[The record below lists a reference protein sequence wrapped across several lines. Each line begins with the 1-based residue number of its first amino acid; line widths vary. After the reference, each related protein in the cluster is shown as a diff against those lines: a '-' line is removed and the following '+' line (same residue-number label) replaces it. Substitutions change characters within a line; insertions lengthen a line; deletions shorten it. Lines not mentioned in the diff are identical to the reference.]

1 MQLWCWKLARWSSTR
16 TFGTGAW
23 DEPCRLLGGA
33 AKQLST
39 YHVSSAENHVFCMS
53 WMLWNTHEYTR
64 IWMNIMETEWN
75 MMNNARLWWK
85 HFGFPCVCNSH
96 EAHGK
101 WTSVEN
107 QSCLTMYLNN
117 KTTRSSISPGLLR
130 HRSTASSGSH
140 SHRETIPSIF
150 KPPKSFVALMEPL
163 PDPVDSE
170 WAPTAPIW

>member
-16 TFGTGAW
+16 TFGAGAW

-33 AKQLST
+33 AKHST

-64 IWMNIMETEWN
+64 IWMNMMETEWN
-75 MMNNARLWWK
+75 MMDNARLWWK

-101 WTSVEN
+101 RTSVEN

-117 KTTRSSISPGLLR
+117 KTMHSSISPGLLWP
-130 HRSTASSGSH
+130 HR
-140 SHRETIPSIF
+140 
-150 KPPKSFVALMEPL
+150 
-163 PDPVDSE
+163 PDPIHIEKRCPPSSSHQSPS
-170 WAPTAPIW
+170 WHWWNPCRILWILSGHQLPIWR